1 MITARSIATALL
13 VGATVMSGVAS
24 ANNPDMFE
32 NGQSFYGQSA
42 TPTHN
47 ARVVD
52 VASAKYVNAEYG
64 ETLTFVRADKT
75 FTWTFNGLDNR
86 AVDLRKIAP
95 TGFAIESFTV
105 YVGTD
110 PLRKP

>member
-1 MITARSIATALL
+1 MITTRSIATALL

-24 ANNPDMFE
+24 ANNPDLFK
-32 NGQSFYGQSA
+32 NGQSFYGQPA
-42 TPTHN
+42 TPTHH

-52 VASAKYVNAEYG
+52 VASAKHVNAEYG
-64 ETLTFVRADKT
+64 ETLTFVRADKA
-75 FTWTFNGLDNR
+75 FSWTFNGLDNR

-95 TGFAIESFTV
+95 TGFAIESLTV